1 VGTVYYTYNEAGMLT
16 SVQDEQGHTVT
27 RTYDDGLRYTMEA
40 LPYYRWRLFSY
51 DSAGRLSEMEAL
63 PAGDSVEYFYNAAT
77 GLPSKMRYWTGA
89 TYHDADYVYDG
100 AARVARIN
108 DWLDATVGIQY
119 AYDALGRLSTLTDY
133 SLSKQ
138 LSYTYDAAGRIASMT
153 DYNGHT
159 TNYTHTARGELA
171 RITAPG
177 SKVWTFA
184 YNALGQRT
192 QYTHPNGTRTEYGY
206 DTENRLTSIQHKD
219 ASTDAVLFGL
229 DYTLNDGGNI
239 TRVDHND
246 ASYWTYGYDNRDRL
260 TAAERRNNLGAL
272 QHSFG
277 YTYDDAD
284 NLTQR
289 TRFQASNSQ
298 TDTWAYTYNAGN
310 EQLSMVMNSG
320 TPETRTYDTWG
331 RLTTRTQGSYSAS
344 YAYRYGGRLYQATS
358 NFPNESNVTF
368 DHGGDGKLRTRT
380 TASETRRYR
389 YDRGW
394 NAVNEEVGG
403 TTLASSVFE
412 PGAQVG
418 SILAQM
424 MGTLASGAPV
434 YAYHDHLATVRQ
446 WRYPNK
452 NLARANEYDP
462 YGNFYSYSG
471 YMPMPRIYALHEFD
485 LALQQYRAPYRNY
498 SPSMARWTTLDP
510 AGMVDGPN
518 MYVYVGGKQ
527 IDSYDPL
534 GLEECCKQPREDAY
548 HQCKVAYLTA
558 TQCVITSTLCALC
571 IGTCVLLPVGRMVCL
586 WKCSGLCATAGVACG
601 LAVTHGQR
609 CAVLLRRYTD
619 CLVGARSNPCC
630 TESS

>member
-1 VGTVYYTYNEAGMLT
+1 
-16 SVQDEQGHTVT
+16 
-27 RTYDDGLRYTMEA
+27 
-40 LPYYRWRLFSY
+40 
-51 DSAGRLSEMEAL
+51 
-63 PAGDSVEYFYNAAT
+63 
-77 GLPSKMRYWTGA
+77 
-89 TYHDADYVYDG
+89 
-100 AARVARIN
+100 
-108 DWLDATVGIQY
+108 
-119 AYDALGRLSTLTDY
+119 
-133 SLSKQ
+133 
-138 LSYTYDAAGRIASMT
+138 
-153 DYNGHT
+153 
-159 TNYTHTARGELA
+159 
-171 RITAPG
+171 
-177 SKVWTFA
+177 
-184 YNALGQRT
+184 
-192 QYTHPNGTRTEYGY
+192 
-206 DTENRLTSIQHKD
+206 
-219 ASTDAVLFGL
+219 
-229 DYTLNDGGNI
+229 
-239 TRVDHND
+239 
-246 ASYWTYGYDNRDRL
+246 YDN
-260 TAAERRNNLGAL
+260 
-272 QHSFG
+272 
-277 YTYDDAD
+277 
-284 NLTQR
+284 
-289 TRFQASNSQ
+289 
-298 TDTWAYTYNAGN
+298 
-310 EQLSMVMNSG
+310 
-320 TPETRTYDTWG
+320 WG
-331 RLTTRTQGSYSAS
+331 RLATRAQGSYSAS

-358 NFPNESNVTF
+358 NFPNESTVTF
-368 DHGGDGKLRTRT
+368 DYGGDGKLRTRT

-424 MGTLASGAPV
+424 LGTLASGAPV